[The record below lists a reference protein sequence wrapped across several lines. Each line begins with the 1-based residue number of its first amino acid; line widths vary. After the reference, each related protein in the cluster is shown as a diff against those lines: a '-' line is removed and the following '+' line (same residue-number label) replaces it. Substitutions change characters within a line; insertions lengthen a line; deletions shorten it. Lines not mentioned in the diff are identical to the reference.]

1 MSFDDEPTLQTAGVY
16 HVPVMLK
23 ECCDAL
29 ITDLN
34 GQYVDGTLGGGG
46 HTAEILRR
54 LNDNG
59 RVHSYDADEQAIE
72 ECTRRFADELAKRD
86 DAGNSASR
94 LILHHENFFM
104 VCSIKKR
111 EKPLGK
117 EFFSGILLDL
127 GVSSRQLD
135 AGGIGLSYRVNS
147 HLDMRFGS
155 HMAVPTAA
163 SIIATS
169 SQSDMEWIL
178 REYGE
183 EPFAKA
189 IARRIVEVRRA
200 APLQT
205 TFDLRAVVEEVV
217 PSHLKFKALS
227 RVFQA
232 FRIAVNDELNILQK
246 TLEGIV
252 PLLRSGGRIVV
263 ISYHSLEDR
272 IVKTF
277 FHEHS
282 RTSIPDPNN
291 PKSSTRPV
299 LPTLKEITKKPL
311 VPSDEELSLN
321 YRARSAKTRVAEKV

>member
-1 MSFDDEPTLQTAGVY
+1 MLQ
-16 HVPVMLK
+16 

-29 ITDLN
+29 VTDI
-34 GQYVDGTLGGGG
+34 GGEYVDGTLGGGG

-54 LNDNG
+54 LNDRG
-59 RVHSYDADEQAIE
+59 RIHSFDADANAIE
-72 ECTRRFADELAKRD
+72 ECKRRFADELAKRD
-86 DAGNSASR
+86 DEGNSASR

-111 EKPLGK
+111 EKPLGE

-155 HMAVPTAA
+155 HLAVPTAA

-217 PSHLKFKALS
+217 PPHLRFKSLS

-232 FRIAVNDELNILQK
+232 FRIAVNDELWVLEQ
-246 TLEGIV
+246 TLRGIV
-252 PLLRSGGRIVV
+252 PLLRPEGRIVV

-272 IVKTF
+272 IVKTV
-277 FHEHS
+277 FHELS
-282 RTSIPDPNN
+282 RTHIPDPTN

-299 LPTLKEITKKPL
+299 RPQLREITKKPL
-311 VPSDEELSLN
+311 LPSTEEISVN
-321 YRARSAKTRVAEKV
+321 YRARSAKVRVAEKM